1 MSLLKIS
8 DPAKRDFI
16 IEEFLKTK
24 KNIKQNFLSERI
36 DDLGLQRELTKI
48 YKPIVDSQSAIS
60 KEQNALLSTIKDN
73 SAATSLALKS
83 LPDSLKT
90 IQFPQYPSIEAYDD
104 DDPVE
109 DIRRLELGN
118 IAVEYLK
125 KYASDKRLVDTTF
138 GLRSRDGKFYI
149 GDSEASIQGNDITVG
164 TTTYQGT
171 PGLWELLT
179 LASPNSS
186 IYDNRDLEEYAE
198 ILTKTNAMSQPNKPN
213 KPKSSR
219 SVKYAKIIKPI
230 WDDYMKLRGK
240 TGSGIITIP
249 SDPNEL
255 VKQLELRIY
264 SYKAGNTGVRNE
276 IVGMT
281 DELLRQGVITKDE
294 YKKLMI

>member
-198 ILTKTNAMSQPNKPN
+198 ILIKTNAMSQPNKPN

>member
-179 LASPNSS
+179 LTDPNRS

-198 ILTKTNAMSQPNKPN
+198 ILIKTNAMSQPNKPN